1 MAIGNLN
8 SGSFYSQGNVAPNIV
23 APQPTAQAGTNDGSL
38 DSVLGSTLN
47 TVSSIYGSQNAAE
60 AQNHGILAGIGTQQQ
75 TMGNINNLFSTQTA
89 TGNNA
94 FAQLGALQ
102 GLNGAA
108 PDYSG
113 FENTPGYQ
121 FALQQG
127 QTAIRSAAA
136 SNGSAYTPNTLAN
149 IGQFVTGTASQ
160 NYNNYVSQL
169 LQTAGLGSS
178 ANNTLAG
185 ANLTTGGNISQLQQN
200 SGNAQAS
207 GVAGSSS
214 AVGSLL
220 SSLLGGG
227 GGSNSSGLV
236 GALSKLISSGG
247 NTSGTASGGIG
258 GILNGSGSLY
268 GGGTNGSAPYSD
280 YNAATGTG
288 NFSNNSLYSNYAA
301 NSGYDPTTGTY
312 SGSSQPSFNDY
323 SNSSGYDP
331 TTGNYD
337 TGGLGNLNLGDLG
350 NP

>member
-1 MAIGNLN
+1 MAQ
-8 SGSFYSQGNVAPNIV
+8 SGGDTGS
-23 APQPTAQAGTNDGSL
+23 SL

-47 TVSSIYGSQNAAE
+47 GISSVYGSQNAAE
-60 AQNHGILAGIGTQQQ
+60 AQNKGILAGISTQQQ

-94 FAQLGALQ
+94 FTQLGNLQ

-127 QTAIRSAAA
+127 TNAIRSAAA

-214 AVGSLL
+214 AIGGLL
-220 SSLLGGG
+220 SSLLGG
-227 GGSNSSGLV
+227 SNGSGLV
-236 GALSKLISSGG
+236 GALGKLVGGGANSSG
-247 NTSGTASGGIG
+247 TSN
-258 GILNGSGSLY
+258 ILNGSGSLFN
-268 GGGTNGSAPYSD
+268 GGSNGTTPYSD
-280 YNAATGTG
+280 YNSATGAGTYT
-288 NFSNNSLYSNYAA
+288 NNSLYSGYAA
-301 NSGYDPTTGTY
+301 NNGYDPTTGTY
-312 SGSSQPSFNDY
+312 SGSSQPSFNDF
-323 SNSSGYDP
+323 SNNSGYDS
-331 TTGNYD
+331 TTGTYD